1 MYKFRIIYP
10 GRTKAKFIKE
20 GIEHYIKLLSPYAK
34 VELIE
39 LREGQGNKDRIIYE
53 ESKQILNSVKER
65 FILLHIQGQLL
76 DSLEFANLIRDRAL
90 HEFVIGGVYGV
101 SDKVVDSAFFKL
113 SLSPLT
119 FTHELSRLVLFE
131 QLYRAITIIYGKSY
145 HY

>member
-119 FTHELSRLVLFE
+119 FTHELSRLILFE

>member
-101 SDKVVDSAFFKL
+101 SDKVVDSAFF
-113 SLSPLT
+113 
-119 FTHELSRLVLFE
+119 
-131 QLYRAITIIYGKSY
+131 
-145 HY
+145 